1 MGWLWWVQ
9 IAADVLLIGGL
20 IVLLRRLRGGGEGL
34 AAPREMQDFLEEGQR
49 LSREFDRV
57 LGEKRELVGTT
68 IAVLDDRVS
77 QMRQLLDDLEQRLNA
92 ARELSRELAKAAPP
106 VADKSPAA
114 AQASGQAMDQ
124 FRQKVMKL
132 ARQGK
137 APAQIAELTGRPR
150 GEVELVLGL
159 SGRSQS

>member
-1 MGWLWWVQ
+1 MNWLWWVQ

-20 IVLLRRLRGGGEGL
+20 IVLLSRLRGGGEGL
-34 AAPREMQDFLEEGQR
+34 SAPREMQNFLEEGQR

-68 IAVLDDRVS
+68 MAVLDDRVS
-77 QMRQLLDDLEQRLNA
+77 QMRRMVEDLEQRLNA

-106 VADKSPAA
+106 LADKPPAA
-114 AQASGQAMDQ
+114 NQPSGQAMDQ